1 MKKKEKMNPIKTP
14 EELLREIINKR
25 LGDPGTVKY
34 EHHIHQE
41 IAVEAIKAYHDQF
54 ELSDEEIE
62 SNMRKRYRTGFYI
75 LSETSINDMVN
86 GAKWYKEQLKK
97 MII

>member
-1 MKKKEKMNPIKTP
+1 MKTIKTP
-14 EELLREIINKR
+14 EETLNEAAKKMMLTWDIIAFKR
-25 LGDPGTVKY
+25 DFPRLYRTVIY
-34 EHHIHQE
+34 S
-41 IAVEAIKAYHDQF
+41 IKDYHDQF

-75 LSETSINDMVN
+75 LSETSINDMVS

-97 MII
+97 MMI